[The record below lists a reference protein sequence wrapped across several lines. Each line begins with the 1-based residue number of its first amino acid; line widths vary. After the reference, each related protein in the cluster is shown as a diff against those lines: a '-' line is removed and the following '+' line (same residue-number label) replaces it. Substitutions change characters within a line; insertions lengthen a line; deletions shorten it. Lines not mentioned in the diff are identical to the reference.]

1 MVTSTERADRVA
13 KEFLGGINTANPPAR
28 TYLAALVKRALD
40 QQAEEAIALVQKL
53 LPYIDPRV
61 HGGSRELFAAAR
73 EFLAAHGVR

>member
-1 MVTSTERADRVA
+1 MVTSTERGDRVA
-13 KEFLGGINTANPPAR
+13 TELLLNVSR
-28 TYLAALVKRALD
+28 DHLVLLVKRELD
-40 QQAEEAIALVQKL
+40 QQAAEAIALVQKL